1 VACKLAEVNHPVAI
15 PPQWLPVLLANVH
28 PAPPSAPP
36 ISPSLQPPNPSPPP
50 SMPLWSCDN
59 TPPYVGSCPN
69 YYGCKSKPP
78 ACSCLGYCNYNSAC
92 CLRTP
97 PAAPPPTSPPPSPP
111 PSPQPPPQPPLPPS
125 PPSLPPQP
133 PLPPLSP
140 LQLLNLDGSPRI
152 FEDGDSKAEITALR
166 YRTDAIIRMTAMNA
180 TYFELVNFVPVDL
193 EDVEIVMS
201 FQGGP
206 QNVCVALIESLP
218 AHTIVELEYPF
229 VTNPDGV
236 FRANGRRVDLS
247 AFSTGVANGQVS
259 FDYRGTSTVMQRLE
273 RLKSVPWTLSLNDFD
288 PTSNPNNNWI
298 DNLTPRHARLWTA
311 HILNGAYTL
320 THPNFADRMA
330 AEPITDNRRAPMSAE
345 AKRSVLSRLLSPRQ
359 FNLGVVDRVSGLG
372 GGSTLGVA
380 DYVLT
385 WGFFYGSN
393 DVMYHEFGHC
403 LGYSHASSMTYPTDG
418 RGFSELGK
426 AFGNEMRIANDNLID
441 QSNYAFRDDHQ
452 IRCQGEGFESQC
464 PWFMRCTGSA
474 YTDSTYRYCEGPPP
488 RPPSPPPSPPSA
500 PPAPPISPIFKLDA
514 IATLSSTYFTQ
525 AYPAS
530 NCIDGDL
537 ENFCH
542 SWGDGESDPSLT
554 LDLGAAIQ
562 IAYVTVYNRRD
573 CCQYRLADYTLS
585 YRVRATDAWTV
596 CAEETAA
603 ADAIGPLRSECPQL
617 AQYVR
622 LQLPGPGRI
631 LNLAEVEVNT
641 LLVPSPQPP
650 SPPSQPPSS
659 PSPPPPSPSPPPAP
673 PISPIFK
680 LDAIATLSST
690 YFTQAYPAS
699 NCVDGDLENF
709 CASWGYGESDPSL
722 TLDLGAAI
730 QIAYVTVY
738 NRRDC
743 CQYRL
748 ADYTLSYRVR
758 ATDAWT
764 VCAEETAAADAIG
777 PLRSECPQLAQYVRL
792 QLPGPGRI
800 LNLAEVEVNTLLVPS
815 PQPPSPPS
823 QPPSPPPPSSSPSP
837 LSPPLSPPPSPLPP
851 PPSLSPPPP
860 SPSPPSPSPPPPSP
874 SPPPPSPAPPSPS
887 PSPPPPSPSPPS
899 PSPPPPSA
907 LPPPPSPPACADK
920 SEENCKKKQCNSYK
934 SEKKQKCKKTCDL
947 CGPLP
952 PTAPPSAPPPEVNC
966 SGLSDA
972 KKCKIKIKKCK
983 KSPPKN
989 MKKCKNNCKKDRKKK
1004 KLCQETC
1011 CELGFPV

>member
-1 VACKLAEVNHPVAI
+1 
-15 PPQWLPVLLANVH
+15 
-28 PAPPSAPP
+28 
-36 ISPSLQPPNPSPPP
+36 
-50 SMPLWSCDN
+50 
-59 TPPYVGSCPN
+59 
-69 YYGCKSKPP
+69 
-78 ACSCLGYCNYNSAC
+78 
-92 CLRTP
+92 
-97 PAAPPPTSPPPSPP
+97 
-111 PSPQPPPQPPLPPS
+111 
-125 PPSLPPQP
+125 
-133 PLPPLSP
+133 

-247 AFSTGVANGQVS
+247 AFSTGVSNGQVS

-474 YTDSTYRYCEGPPP
+474 YTDSTYRYCEGPP
-488 RPPSPPPSPPSA
+488 
-500 PPAPPISPIFKLDA
+500 
-514 IATLSSTYFTQ
+514 
-525 AYPAS
+525 
-530 NCIDGDL
+530 
-537 ENFCH
+537 
-542 SWGDGESDPSLT
+542 
-554 LDLGAAIQ
+554 
-562 IAYVTVYNRRD
+562 
-573 CCQYRLADYTLS
+573 
-585 YRVRATDAWTV
+585 
-596 CAEETAA
+596 
-603 ADAIGPLRSECPQL
+603 
-617 AQYVR
+617 
-622 LQLPGPGRI
+622 
-631 LNLAEVEVNT
+631 
-641 LLVPSPQPP
+641 QP
-650 SPPSQPPSS
+650 
-659 PSPPPPSPSPPPAP
+659 
-673 PISPIFK
+673 
-680 LDAIATLSST
+680 
-690 YFTQAYPAS
+690 
-699 NCVDGDLENF
+699 
-709 CASWGYGESDPSL
+709 
-722 TLDLGAAI
+722 
-730 QIAYVTVY
+730 
-738 NRRDC
+738 
-743 CQYRL
+743 
-748 ADYTLSYRVR
+748 
-758 ATDAWT
+758 
-764 VCAEETAAADAIG
+764 
-777 PLRSECPQLAQYVRL
+777 
-792 QLPGPGRI
+792 
-800 LNLAEVEVNTLLVPS
+800 
-815 PQPPSPPS
+815 
-823 QPPSPPPPSSSPSP
+823 
-837 LSPPLSPPPSPLPP
+837 
-851 PPSLSPPPP
+851 
-860 SPSPPSPSPPPPSP
+860 PPSPSPPPPSP
-874 SPPPPSPAPPSPS
+874 SPPPPSP
-887 PSPPPPSPSPPS
+887 SPPPPPPS
-899 PSPPPPSA
+899 SPPP
-907 LPPPPSPPACADK
+907 CVDTIK
-920 SEENCKKKQCNSYK
+920 NCKKKQSVKC
-934 SEKKQKCKKTCDL
+934 KKQPQECKKTCGL
-947 CGPLP
+947 CDPQ
-952 PTAPPSAPPPEVNC
+952 PPSAPPPKINC
-966 SGLSDA
+966 RGLTNA
-972 KKCKIKIKKCK
+972 RKCKIKMPKCNKK
-983 KSPPKN
+983 PAN
-989 MKKCKNNCKKDRKKK
+989 MNKCKNNCKKDRKKK

>member
-1 VACKLAEVNHPVAI
+1 MACKLAEVNHPVAI

-474 YTDSTYRYCEGPPP
+474 YADSTYRYCEGPPP

-542 SWGDGESDPSLT
+542 SWGD
-554 LDLGAAIQ
+554 
-562 IAYVTVYNRRD
+562 
-573 CCQYRLADYTLS
+573 
-585 YRVRATDAWTV
+585 
-596 CAEETAA
+596 
-603 ADAIGPLRSECPQL
+603 
-617 AQYVR
+617 
-622 LQLPGPGRI
+622 
-631 LNLAEVEVNT
+631 
-641 LLVPSPQPP
+641 
-650 SPPSQPPSS
+650 
-659 PSPPPPSPSPPPAP
+659 
-673 PISPIFK
+673 
-680 LDAIATLSST
+680 
-690 YFTQAYPAS
+690 
-699 NCVDGDLENF
+699 
-709 CASWGYGESDPSL
+709 GESDPSL